1 MFSLEGAHRETRF
14 ASRPVARTV
23 FQISETIFYVAELS
37 TEWALSI
44 RNLATLCSEV
54 ELPIR
59 SQEDFEQGR

>member
-1 MFSLEGAHRETRF
+1 
-14 ASRPVARTV
+14 VARTV